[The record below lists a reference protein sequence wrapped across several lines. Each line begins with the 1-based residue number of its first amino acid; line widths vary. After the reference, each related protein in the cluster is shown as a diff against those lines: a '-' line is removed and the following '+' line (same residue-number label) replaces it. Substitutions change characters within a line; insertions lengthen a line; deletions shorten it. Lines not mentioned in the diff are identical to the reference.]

1 MKRYIIK
8 TIIIAKPQDS
18 IDGKRHQ
25 KTNYYVGQEDFGG
38 LTLTWY
44 SANRKDAMEFPTK
57 ALALTRAK
65 QLGRKCTVA
74 EINRKEHDNEK
85 I

>member
-8 TIIIAKPQDS
+8 TLVITKPQLS
-18 IDGKRHQ
+18 RDGKRHQ

-38 LTLTWY
+38 LTLTRY

-57 ALALTRAK
+57 ALALARAK
-65 QLGRKCTVA
+65 QLSRNCTVA
-74 EINRKEHDNEK
+74 EINRKR
-85 I
+85 